1 MDCLTLRDL
10 RSTGYLLEIECVRCG
25 SIEFRSPAAIQQ
37 HPAPSRPANP
47 VQGLQDGRLPAAI
60 GSEEPDEGAVRDE
73 DIDVGDDPTPGN
85 VHRQALDVEAHWVAP

>member
-37 HPAPSRPANP
+37 HPAAA
-47 VQGLQDGRLPAAI
+47 VGALGLGLACYRC
-60 GSEEPDEGAVRDE
+60 GASAC
-73 DIDVGDDPTPGN
+73 ITSS
-85 VHRQALDVEAHWVAP
+85 VATL